1 LAPHVCPPAQNILIE
16 LFAAPPPMSDPSTA
30 TQPAV
35 STASQL
41 SNPSMN
47 TPARPLSSSPSEY
60 WHFISA
66 FLRRP
71 LTVGAV
77 APSSPALAR
86 AMVPPNDLKS
96 AQIVVELGAGTGAI
110 TREIRQRIGLNTELA
125 AFELHPDA
133 TGCLRKKFPG
143 IHVIQDTAENLRQHL
158 DRLGHRYADCIISG
172 LPWSTMSD
180 PLQSRI
186 LDAVLASLHPEGVF
200 SAMVYLHSK
209 GLPSSNKFKRKL
221 EARFGRIAASPIVW
235 ANLPPAFVYYCEEP
249 KLAAAPNSR
258 DQ

>member
-1 LAPHVCPPAQNILIE
+1 MRNPSIATRPVTN
-16 LFAAPPPMSDPSTA
+16 DPSTL
-30 TQPAV
+30 PASLV
-35 STASQL
+35 KTH
-41 SNPSMN
+41 
-47 TPARPLSSSPSEY
+47 ARSPNSSPAEY

-71 LTVGAV
+71 FTVGAV

-110 TREIRQRIGLNTELA
+110 THEIRQRIALNTELA

-133 TGCLRKKFPG
+133 AECLRKKFPG
-143 IHVIQDTAENLRQHL
+143 IQVIHDTAENLRQHL

-172 LPWSTMSD
+172 LPWSMMSD

-186 LDAVLASLHPEGVF
+186 LDAVLATLHPEGVF
-200 SAMVYLHSK
+200 SVMVYLHAK
-209 GLPSSNKFKRKL
+209 GLPSSNKFKHKL
-221 EARFGRIAASPIVW
+221 EARFGRITASPIVW
-235 ANLPPAFVYYCEEP
+235 GNLPPAFVYYCEEP
-249 KLAAAPNSR
+249 RQTAVVGS
-258 DQ
+258 

>member
-1 LAPHVCPPAQNILIE
+1 MRNPSIATRPVTT
-16 LFAAPPPMSDPSTA
+16 DPSTL
-30 TQPAV
+30 PASLV
-35 STASQL
+35 E
-41 SNPSMN
+41 
-47 TPARPLSSSPSEY
+47 TPARSPNSSPAEY

-71 LTVGAV
+71 FTMGAV

-110 TREIRQRIGLNTELA
+110 THEIRQRIALGTELA
-125 AFELHPDA
+125 VFELHPDA
-133 TGCLRKKFPG
+133 AECLRQKFPG
-143 IHVIQDTAENLRQHL
+143 IHVIHDTAENLRPHL

-172 LPWSTMSD
+172 LPWSMMSD
-180 PLQSRI
+180 QLQNRI
-186 LDAVLASLHPEGVF
+186 LDAVLDTLHPAGVF

-221 EARFGRIAASPIVW
+221 EARFGRITASRVVW
-235 ANLPPAFVYYCEEP
+235 GNLPPAFVYYCEEP
-249 KLAAAPNSR
+249 RLSGAR
-258 DQ
+258 